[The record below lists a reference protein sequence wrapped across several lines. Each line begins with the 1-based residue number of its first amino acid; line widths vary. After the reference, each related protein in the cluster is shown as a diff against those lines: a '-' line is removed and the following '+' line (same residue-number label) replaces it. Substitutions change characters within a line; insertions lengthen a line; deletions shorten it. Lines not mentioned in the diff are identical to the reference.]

1 VALAVVVVATVG
13 GVACTA
19 VVAMAGVLVPAA
31 VARVLRVVLRDA
43 FVIALPLAAS
53 ALLVNALLYTGSGT
67 IAAEIG
73 PFDVTRDG
81 LALGVQVSV
90 RVLAIAAALVLLSRT
105 TRPSELVASLERRG
119 VPARLTFVVHQAL
132 VLVPRT
138 LERAGRVS
146 AAQRARGFDAESSP
160 WRRARGVLALA
171 APTVL
176 GAIDDAEVRTL
187 TLESRGFSRPGPRTL
202 LWVPSDSG
210 IQRVARWLIVAA
222 VTAYVVARIA
232 GVELPC

>member
-1 VALAVVVVATVG
+1 MVATVG

-19 VVAMAGVLVPAA
+19 AVAVAGVLVPAA

-43 FVIALPLAAS
+43 LVIALPLAAS
-53 ALLVNALLYTGSGT
+53 ALLINVLLYPGGGT
-67 IAAEIG
+67 VLAEVG
-73 PFDVTRDG
+73 PFDITREG

-90 RVLAIAAALVLLSRT
+90 RVLAIAAALVLFSRT
-105 TRPSELVASLERRG
+105 TRPAELVATLERRG
-119 VPARLTFVVHQAL
+119 VQARLTFIVHQAL
-132 VLVPRT
+132 VLVPRA
-138 LERAGRVS
+138 LERAGHAS

-160 WRRARGVLALA
+160 WRRARGVLAVA

-176 GAIDDAEVRTL
+176 GAIDDAEVRAL

-202 LWVPSDSG
+202 LWVPPDSG
-210 IQRVARWLIVAA
+210 TQRLLRWLAVAA

-232 GVELPC
+232 GIGLPC